1 MLDAQ
6 VRMSLWLPCVLAD
19 RMVLESSSSVELP
32 RGVASSALTRPEMVG
47 R

>member
-1 MLDAQ
+1 MLDTK
-6 VRMSLWLPCVLAD
+6 VPMSWWLPCVLAD
-19 RMVLESSSSVELP
+19 RMVLETSSSVELP